1 MSMRMLSVSQREQY
15 KNKREE
21 LLKII
26 EHFEYKDIRVLSYF
40 ESKSYIVERNQRGY
54 IVYGKDIVFNLTKRG
69 RDKVTLGRTCTMRV
83 SVSKDDVETLYSIE
97 NMPYRFENFD
107 GKAVTVR
114 NYDWSKYLD

>member
-1 MSMRMLSVSQREQY
+1 MRMLSVSQREQY

-21 LLKII
+21 LIKII

-40 ESKSYIVERNQRGY
+40 ESKGYIVERNQRGY

-107 GKAVTVR
+107 GKAVIVR